1 MIDLAQLQQLADQ
14 RTQPAEPDLTAG
26 EFHGVAQ
33 AQQHAQAETGQKIQL
48 AAIDNDLAMPASLD
62 FGLQALNERFSGIVV
77 DGVVSVDDTDFPV
90 GGVRLS
96 VHECRL

>member
-1 MIDLAQLQQLADQ
+1 MLNSSNWPISGLNPLSL
-14 RTQPAEPDLTAG
+14 
-26 EFHGVAQ
+26 
-33 AQQHAQAETGQKIQL
+33 KIQL